1 MCYKQWNHQ
10 LSQQTPEIILQM
22 ANLTREEWWN
32 PMSGFLLPNR
42 VAIPE
47 SNRFMKSDDD
57 KYDYVIIPYC
67 PY

>member
-1 MCYKQWNHQ
+1 
-10 LSQQTPEIILQM
+10 
-22 ANLTREEWWN
+22 
-32 PMSGFLLPNR
+32 MSGFLLPNR

-47 SNRFMKSDDD
+47 SNRCMKSDDD